1 MFKLF
6 INDLSTFKKQWVGGY
21 LNVFFSEAD
30 KSIINHYH
38 EKGYTAYKIW
48 NENTERHLDKT
59 LVKRL

>member
-1 MFKLF
+1 MIYQHLKSNGLVDTLMF
-6 INDLSTFKKQWVGGY
+6 
-21 LNVFFSEAD
+21 FFSEAD

-48 NENTERHLDKT
+48 NENTEKHLDKT